1 VSNDIAAKVRA
12 NPKFAE
18 LVATRNSLSLKLTIA
33 TLVLYY
39 GYILLIA
46 FDPKFLGSKIGAGV
60 MTLGMPVGLVVI
72 VLSFLIVGIYV
83 RKANAAFDT
92 LTAQIVEE
100 TK

>member
-1 VSNDIAAKVRA
+1 MSSDIAKKVRA

-18 LVATRNSLSLKLTIA
+18 LVSTRNSLSLKLTIA

-39 GYILLIA
+39 GFILLIA
-46 FDPKFLGSKIGAGV
+46 FDPQFLGMKLGAGV

-72 VLSFLIVGIYV
+72 VLSFVIVGIYV
-83 RKANAAFDT
+83 KKANASFDQ